1 MINVLF
7 QNFNNFFQL
16 KEQEEE
22 SLKEESEHHDIEYQK
37 RLHQV

>member
-1 MINVLF
+1 MINVFFSRF
-7 QNFNNFFQL
+7 QLFFQL